1 MSTESRLHAQRA
13 PGNGA
18 RRLVAALHVV
28 ALILLGLHLYVRTLP
43 PTPEPIPPPD
53 SAEAAWWGF
62 WPVTYLPAWAVLAG
76 VIAVVGAI
84 AVYWFV
90 GGKTNAGGVERGFTR
105 LLWLLLWL
113 ISLTLV
119 VAFFLFPIGHTRWGD
134 AFMLA
139 KGIAYPDPALRLV
152 DSWQA
157 PLDVA
162 LHSRLWANFHAGFG
176 WEDAMPVYR
185 LLSPIAGALY
195 LLVLLRLSRRPLLAP
210 GWLPYALFATLG
222 LMQLFFGYVENYSFA
237 AAGVLAYLWL
247 GLAVIEGRRPL
258 WLAATVLA
266 LTHATHPSTIVLTPS
281 LLYLGG
287 HLLYGARGTAVTST
301 SRPSPLAPPRNQTFL
316 AIVLQIAL
324 PMVLIGG
331 ATFLWM
337 EANGHGVAALLS
349 TDRPGGGDA
358 RWFVP
363 LFATTTRWEHYTMFS
378 WPHLRDWL
386 NGQLLVAPI
395 VLPALAVVGGA
406 WLIDRMK
413 KRKTGRLEIGD
424 WRWRPHPISNL
435 QSPNLRIASFLL
447 PAFCS
452 SPPSATCSSPLC
464 GTRIMAGSAIGICS
478 AWPRCRRRCCW
489 RCCGRGRCVGAPCGA
504 PPSRC
509 SCCRAGTRW
518 RGFTKTRCRG
528 SGRIDRSS
536 IR

>member
-1 MSTESRLHAQRA
+1 V
-13 PGNGA
+13 
-18 RRLVAALHVV
+18 RRLVAALHLVT
-28 ALILLGLHLYVRTLP
+28 LILLGLQLYVRTLP
-43 PTPEPIPPPD
+43 PTPEPIPPSA

-76 VIAVVGAI
+76 VLAVAGAI

-90 GGKTNAGGVERGFTR
+90 GGKAAVSGTERGSAR
-105 LLWLLLWL
+105 LLWPALWL
-113 ISLTLV
+113 LSLALV
-119 VAFFLFPIGHTRWGD
+119 VAFFAFPIAHTRWGD

-139 KGIAYPDPALRLV
+139 KGIAWPDPALRLV

-162 LHSRLWANFHAGFG
+162 LHSRIWANFHDRFG

-266 LTHATHPSTIVLTPS
+266 LTHATHPSTIVLAPS
-281 LLYLGG
+281 LLYLGAQVVQRTNRA
-287 HLLYGARGTAVTST
+287 LAP
-301 SRPSPLAPPRNQTFL
+301 RPSPLAPPRNQTFL

-363 LFATTTRWEHYTMFS
+363 LFAATTRWEHYTLFS

-395 VLPALAVVGGA
+395 VLPALAVVGMWIVGA
-406 WLIDRMK
+406 MW
-413 KRKTGRLEIGD
+413 KRVDGDWRLEIGD
-424 WRWRPHPISNL
+424 WVGVPSSISNL
-435 QSPNLRIASFLL
+435 QSPISQSSNRFIPAARFLL
-447 PAFCS
+447 IAAVCYLLFTFVWNPDYGGQRDWDLFSLAALPATLLL
-452 SPPSATCSSPLC
+452 ALL
-464 GTRIMAGSAIGICS
+464 
-478 AWPRCRRRCCW
+478 WPKTL
-489 RCCGRGRCVGAPCGA
+489 RGRALWGAAVPLLLLQGWHTLA
-504 PPSRC
+504 WIYQNTLPWQWP
-509 SCCRAGTRW
+509 
-518 RGFTKTRCRG
+518 
-528 SGRIDRSS
+528 D
-536 IR
+536 